1 MNDENWTELRSRC
14 EDVPAGAQLLTP
26 LSERPFRL
34 EATADDRILVRFADS
49 TEERPLWREQ
59 FGVFDEQLEGGAM
72 AIDDLQPGVEPY
84 AAVITLSESY
94 TVDDGAITIAP
105 EDATGG
111 ESPFLVTAADARTPP
126 ERVHDDAILLAHLV
140 ERLEI
145 DDLESLDSLDTDS
158 LTDYYV
164 LASDVQRGA
173 DGVRSAA
180 RDELLERLGPDQE
193 LHGRFGTVRRTTRE
207 RRRPKDDETVLA
219 ALDEHG
225 IPREW
230 VLGVDRDKLD
240 VVLSVTD
247 LADDDVYDTS
257 EDVYVQK
264 IGVDEDE
271 KYSRLQGLADR
282 IEDLEDAQGES
293 LQDELEAIEDR
304 LEEALTAN

>member
-1 MNDENWTELRSRC
+1 MNDENWAELRSQC
-14 EDVPAGAQLLTP
+14 ERVSTGAQLLTP
-26 LSERPFRL
+26 LSERPFGI

-84 AAVITLSESY
+84 AAVISLSESY
-94 TVDDGAITIAP
+94 TVDDESIVTAP
-105 EDATGG
+105 DDATGG
-111 ESPFLVTAADARTPP
+111 ESPFLVSAAEARTPP

-145 DDLESLDSLDTDS
+145 DDLASLDSMDTDS

-264 IGVDEDE
+264 TAVDEDE

-282 IEDLEDAQGES
+282 IEDLENADGEA
-293 LQDELEAIEDR
+293 LEDELEAIEDR

>member
-1 MNDENWTELRSRC
+1 MNDENWAELRSRC

-26 LSERPFRL
+26 LSERPFRV

-72 AIDDLQPGVEPY
+72 AVDDLQPGVEPY

-94 TVDDGAITIAP
+94 TVEDGSIVTAP

-111 ESPFLVTAADARTPP
+111 ESPFLVSAADARTPP

-145 DDLESLDSLDTDS
+145 DDFDALDSLDTDA

-173 DGVRSAA
+173 DGVRAAA

-219 ALDEHG
+219 ALDEHA

-282 IEDLEDAQGES
+282 IEELEDAQGES

-304 LEEALTAN
+304 LEEALTTG